1 MAWAGRREQDAVSP
15 RGSAILGLSVGFVV
29 SVFVGS
35 GFLLSLVRD
44 ELHFQCS
51 FLRMGS
57 DDPGSFYCADGISYI
72 GVGVGTFGV
81 YGVILLFA
89 LGIASAGRTT
99 AGMLQSRLMAGISIL
114 PIAMF
119 SWSTWYA
126 TSARSSDQAPGVNYW
141 VQPLLP
147 VTVVLVTAVIV
158 VLAAVLFSRP
168 GVRTAGFRV
177 AMALLV
183 AAVFIQPGSLSAV
196 AVALGILA
204 AAMFLERRVPKEI
217 ESPGSRPSGRTFRT

>member
-1 MAWAGRREQDAVSP
+1 VSP
-15 RGSAILGLSVGFVV
+15 RGRAILSLSVGFVV

-35 GFLLSLVRD
+35 SFLLSLVRD

-51 FLRMGS
+51 VMRMGS

-81 YGVILLFA
+81 YGVILLVA
-89 LGIASAGRTT
+89 LGVASAGRTT
-99 AGMLQSRLMAGISIL
+99 AGTLRSRLMAGISIL

-126 TSARSSDQAPGVNYW
+126 TSVRSSDQAPGVNYW
-141 VQPLLP
+141 VQSLLP
-147 VTVVLVTAVIV
+147 VTVVLVSAVLVI
-158 VLAAVLFSRP
+158 LAAGLISRP
-168 GVRTAGFRV
+168 GVRTAGFGV
-177 AMALLV
+177 AMALFV

-217 ESPGSRPSGRTFRT
+217 ESPPVTSGGKNV

>member
-1 MAWAGRREQDAVSP
+1 MSP
-15 RGSAILGLSVGFVV
+15 RGSATLSLSVGFVV

-158 VLAAVLFSRP
+158 ILAAVLFSRP

-204 AAMFLERRVPKEI
+204 AAMFLERRAPKKI
-217 ESPGSRPSGRTFRT
+217 ESPRSRPSGRTFRT

>member
-1 MAWAGRREQDAVSP
+1 MALAVRREQYALSP
-15 RGSAILGLSVGFVV
+15 RGSAILSLSVGFVV
-29 SVFVGS
+29 SVFLGG
-35 GFLLSLVRD
+35 GFLLTFVRD

-72 GVGVGTFGV
+72 GVGVGTYGV
-81 YGVILLFA
+81 YGVILLVA
-89 LGIASAGRTT
+89 LGIASVGRTT
-99 AGMLQSRLMAGISIL
+99 AGMLRSRLMAGISIL

-126 TSARSSDQAPGVNYW
+126 TSARSTDQAPGANYW

-147 VTVVLVTAVIV
+147 VTVVLVTAVVAI
-158 VLAAVLFSRP
+158 LTAGLISRP
-168 GVRTAGFRV
+168 RVRTAGFLV
-177 AMALLV
+177 AMALFV

-196 AVALGILA
+196 AVAVGILA
-204 AAMFLERRVPKEI
+204 AAMALGRLVPNEI
-217 ESPGSRPSGRTFRT
+217 ESPPSLPPGRTFST